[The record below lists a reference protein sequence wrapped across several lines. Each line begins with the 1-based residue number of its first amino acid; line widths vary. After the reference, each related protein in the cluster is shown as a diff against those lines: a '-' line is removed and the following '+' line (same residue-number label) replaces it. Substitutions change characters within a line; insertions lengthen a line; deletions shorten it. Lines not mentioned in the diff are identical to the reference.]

1 MLKRIFALLLC
12 LSLVFSAAGCGAMT
26 LNEKSIQG
34 QWSVMVDIK
43 DVPFM
48 NAPEMPFGIEINV
61 DVPLPL
67 LLEFDGNGTAY
78 VKLDT
83 DDLLAALKI
92 VYAAALKHL
101 KENGLDLLYDMLH
114 LDPENL
120 QSLYDFFGIS
130 PEEYLTQL
138 LEKYDPDT
146 LSQEYLKTCEVSDD
160 GCIKIST
167 MTYTLTD
174 STITFYNKKGAVD
187 AVLHVDFAPL
197 AKTLTVTQIDGNGYG
212 FLSGKTLQKRTEA

>member
-12 LSLVFSAAGCGAMT
+12 FCLLFSAAGCGAMS
-26 LNEKSIQG
+26 LNEQTIKG
-34 QWSVMVDIK
+34 QWSVAVDIK
-43 DVPFM
+43 DIPFVT
-48 NAPEMPFGIEINV
+48 APELPFGIEVNV

-67 LLEFDGNGTAY
+67 LLEFDGAGTAY

-92 VYAAALKHL
+92 VYAASLKHL
-101 KENGLDLLYDMLH
+101 KENGLDLLYDVLN
-114 LDPENL
+114 LNPEDM
-120 QSLYDFFGIS
+120 QSIYDFLGIS

-146 LSQEYLKTCEVSDD
+146 LAKEYLETCEVSDD
-160 GCIKIST
+160 GCIKLST
-167 MTYTLTD
+167 MPYTLTD
-174 STITFYNKKGAVD
+174 DTITFYNKKGAVE
-187 AVLHVDFAPL
+187 AVLHVDYAPL

-212 FLSGKTLQKRTEA
+212 FLSGKTLQKRSEA